1 MVERYLQEKLN
12 ALTEQLL
19 LNKREQEHLERKLEE
34 NQRLIQALEQESCQG
49 LHGFSPREINTKSE
63 EKISY
68 LRQEREKLQ
77 QDCEERKKDD
87 RILQKERERLQ
98 EVLLQYRLE
107 QEKQFDEKTISKE
120 HMRLKILEALENE
133 RKRIAAELHDNSV
146 QELTSIVHKTDLCSK
161 LIQMD
166 PIRCKLELMTMSSTI
181 KGIIEEM
188 RGMIYDLRPMSF
200 DDIGFDVTVGR
211 ALEKMNWDHGT
222 QVHLDCDSSVNEV
235 DQVILI
241 TLLRI
246 IMEACHNIIKY
257 AKASQ
262 VDVSIKKK
270 KNHVILKVIDNGTGF
285 DIEQVMTQKRDDNT
299 GFGLKIMKERVA
311 LLSADI
317 TFQSAIGE
325 GTSIVVTVP
334 TCKEVK

>member
-1 MVERYLQEKLN
+1 MVEKYLQENLN
-12 ALTEQLL
+12 ALTEHLL
-19 LNKREQEHLERKLEE
+19 LLKREQEHLERKLEE
-34 NQRLIQALEQESCQG
+34 NKLLSQALEEETCQG
-49 LHGFSPREINTKSE
+49 LHGFSPRETNTKNE
-63 EKISY
+63 EKIRH
-68 LRQEREKLQ
+68 LQREREELQ
-77 QDCEERKKDD
+77 QNYTKQKQNYSM
-87 RILQKERERLQ
+87 LQKEKERLQ
-98 EVLLQYRLE
+98 QVVLAYRME
-107 QEKQFDEKTISKE
+107 QERQSDEKTISKE

-166 PIRCKLELMTMSSTI
+166 PIRCKLELMTMSNTI
-181 KGIIEEM
+181 KSIIEEM

-211 ALEKMNWDHGT
+211 ALEKMNWEHGT
-222 QVHLDCDSSVNEV
+222 QVHLDCQSNINEV

-262 VDVSIKKK
+262 VEVSIKKEDDQ
-270 KNHVILKVIDNGTGF
+270 VILKVIDDGIGF
-285 DIEQVMTQKRDDNT
+285 DIEQVMAQNRDDNT

-317 TFQSAIGE
+317 TFQSALGE